1 MTISTFYPLVIKTQF
16 NKYMRKIIALLVVF
30 SISFYTAKAQ
40 SGYFEDAYRFGKIV
54 PSGSAR
60 ISSIG
65 GTQWSLGGDVSNLT
79 GNPAGLGF
87 FRTSEVSF
95 TLGYSNWGVDTK
107 YLNESNSYNTSNFS
121 LPLLAY
127 VGAKPKGV
135 MESGTFKGGAW
146 GFSIQRLAN
155 FNTEFGY
162 FSNSQGESSI
172 LDFYL
177 DNSFGVPE
185 SQIENYG
192 ITGLA
197 YQTYLI
203 NPVTQDQ
210 NGNPI
215 SNPNTYD
222 SFVLGF
228 PFQDENIRQEGSAS
242 QVSFGYGANFNH
254 KVFVGGS
261 LGIRSVSFASYKTY
275 NEEFFDEPLINSS
288 LRENLFIDGIGV
300 NLNLGVIYKPVENM
314 NLGFVFQSPT
324 WYTMSE
330 EYEASMFANY
340 NNYYFEEEDITL
352 GNEEAFSDI
361 FISNYGLNTPLKI
374 GTGATYFFGKNGFI
388 SADIDWVD
396 YSMARISSKDF
407 NPDPDNNVIRDFYSS
422 TLNYRIGG
430 EAWINRLRVRGGYS
444 FIGDPY
450 QDSGDFDQSGQILSG
465 GVGMKFN
472 SITVDISLVNH
483 KYSSLY
489 RSYQV
494 FDQNG
499 FNYGP
504 VTEVNNSVTSGFIT
518 LGFSF

>member
-1 MTISTFYPLVIKTQF
+1 
-16 NKYMRKIIALLVVF
+16 MRKLGYLLIVF
-30 SISFYTAKAQ
+30 SISFSITKAQ

-60 ISSIG
+60 ITAIG

-87 FRTSEVSF
+87 FRSSEASF
-95 TLGYSNWGVDTK
+95 TLGYSNWGVDTR
-107 YLNESNSYNTSNFS
+107 YLDQPRSYKTSNFS
-121 LPLLAY
+121 LPQLAY

-135 MESGTFKGGAW
+135 METKAFKGGAW
-146 GFSIQRLAN
+146 GFSVQRLAN

-162 FSNSQGESSI
+162 FSNLQGESSI

-185 SQIENYG
+185 NQIENFG

-197 YQTYLI
+197 YQTYQI
-203 NPVTQDQ
+203 NPVTRDQ

-261 LGIRSVSFASYKTY
+261 LGIRSISFASYKTY
-275 NEEFFDEPLINSS
+275 NEEFNDEPLINSS
-288 LRENLFIDGIGV
+288 LRENLFIEGLGV
-300 NLNLGVIYKPVENM
+300 NLNLGLIYKPIDEL
-314 NLGFVFQSPT
+314 NLGLVFQTPT

-352 GNEEAFSDI
+352 GNQEAFSDI
-361 FISNYGLNTPLKI
+361 IISNYGLNTPLKI
-374 GTGATYFFGKNGFI
+374 GAGATYFFGKKGFI
-388 SADIDWVD
+388 SADVDWVD
-396 YSMARISSKDF
+396 YSQARINSNDF
-407 NPDPDNNVIRDFYSS
+407 NAEPDNNVIRDFYSS
-422 TLNYRIGG
+422 TVNYRIGG
-430 EAWINRLRVRGGYS
+430 EAWVNKFRIRGGYS
-444 FIGDPY
+444 FIGDPFK
-450 QDSGDFDQSGQILSG
+450 DSGDFDQSGQMLSG
-465 GVGMKFN
+465 GVGLKIN
-472 SITVDISLVNH
+472 SMTIDFALVNH
-483 KYSSLY
+483 KYSTLY

-504 VTEVNNSVTSGFIT
+504 ITEVNHSITSGVLT